1 MSPDEYAT
9 SFRWFN
15 AYLRGFVGDD
25 GVLPSPLELK
35 RLHSLRVADNTHRIA
50 RELGM
55 TGTELE
61 LTHAAGLLHDVGR
74 FTQFSR
80 YGSFRD
86 ADTID
91 HGEEGRVVLEPELSR
106 LFSHHHDRERLLSAI
121 RYHNRKADDIPTDL
135 RPSHLALLRLV
146 RDADK
151 IDIMKIVLG
160 AVERDGFQEL
170 PTMLPG
176 IRLSREVTQAILAR
190 VMRRES
196 LSIASLATLGDFL
209 VLVSTWF
216 HDLNYAP
223 SRELAARQG
232 YLIRL
237 RRALPST
244 NDLARYF
251 EDLATDYPHPP
262 IEEAE

>member
-1 MSPDEYAT
+1 MSPDKYST
-9 SFRWFN
+9 SLCWFS
-15 AYLRGFVGDD
+15 AYLCGFDSDD

-35 RLHSLRVADNTHRIA
+35 RLHSLRVADNAHRIA

-55 TGTELE
+55 AGTELE
-61 LTHAAGLLHDVGR
+61 LAHAAGLLHDVGR

-91 HGEEGRVVLEPELSR
+91 HGEEGRTVLEPELSR
-106 LFSHHHDRERLLSAI
+106 LFSRRHDRERLLSAV
-121 RYHNRKADDIPTDL
+121 RYHNRKAEDIPADL
-135 RPSHLALLRLV
+135 SPPHLALLRLV

-151 IDIMKIVLG
+151 IDIMAIVLG
-160 AVERDGFQEL
+160 SVERNGFQEL

-176 IRLSREVTQAILAR
+176 IRLSREVTQSILLRA
-190 VMRRES
+190 MRRDS
-196 LSIASLATLGDFL
+196 LTIASLATLGDFL

-223 SRELAARQG
+223 SRELAARQDS
-232 YLIRL
+232 LARL
-237 RRALPST
+237 RRALPNT
-244 NDLARYF
+244 GDLARYF
-251 EDLATDYPHPP
+251 EDLATDCPP
-262 IEEAE
+262 PPTHRGD